1 MSEMD
6 ALKQR
11 IAALEAKLAKAGKG
25 AEDDDEGKETLASAI
40 EAIEKQLS
48 ADDDGDD
55 DDEDDEVVE
64 AKKGADEK
72 VEEKKA
78 EDKPA
83 EEKDEKD
90 EKKAGEVPPEFKEQQ
105 QKMKDKAEKKASESA
120 PGIEDESTTDK
131 FREVERLQHGTELAT
146 DTGMLQVAP
155 TRSEYQARLKL
166 ASARLDNVAEY
177 LERHGRRELAFR
189 IDKIADAIDVK
200 VNGGK

>member
-6 ALKQR
+6 VLKQR

-40 EAIEKQLS
+40 EALEKQLS
-48 ADDDGDD
+48 ADDDE
-55 DDEDDEVVE
+55 DDEDDDVVE

-72 VEEKKA
+72 DEKAEEKKA

-83 EEKDEKD
+83 EEKKD

-105 QKMKDKAEKKASESA
+105 QKMKDKAEKKASEVS